1 MSSEPLPRGLRGVGD
16 SDRDERVCTR
26 CLEGARLPPCPPG
39 AAPAVGWASRVQAG
53 EKTAGVWFQA
63 ASLCPEPQT
72 SLWGQGLTPG
82 GCETGLSL
90 RPDPPVRCQL
100 PQWAVALIGSWWP
113 WATSWEYVSGPD
125 GGVPSTSQIA
135 PRPPTWQPQPVL
147 PSLSPCLHQ
156 SVLPRHPEISWN
168 NQNFLG
174 SIVSKVAAGRGSPC
188 GWALSSCG
196 PARLRPSG
204 TPLLF

>member
-1 MSSEPLPRGLRGVGD
+1 M
-16 SDRDERVCTR
+16 
-26 CLEGARLPPCPPG
+26 
-39 AAPAVGWASRVQAG
+39 
-53 EKTAGVWFQA
+53 
-63 ASLCPEPQT
+63 
-72 SLWGQGLTPG
+72 
-82 GCETGLSL
+82 SL

-135 PRPPTWQPQPVL
+135 PWPPTWQPQPVL

-188 GWALSSCG
+188 GSLRVGAEQLQPCPLETVRHALAFLVTPVSC
-196 PARLRPSG
+196 PVCQLCPRLL
-204 TPLLF
+204 PLGVLGRECHSEGAGKRWCVGAGVPQPCSVTLL